1 MSPNLRCAAAAL
13 SAVLLLSACR
23 GQAPADESATGAGNT
38 TPSDTTGA
46 PDAAAREGRDELM
59 AMHAPEQPVRDTTP
73 VDARIENATFS
84 NQGDTET
91 NVIGPPTSVFDPHD
105 TVYVEIHTKGSA
117 PEYNLYAKWISP
129 NGEVLSDYGL
139 RVNQGVDSR
148 TLISLSKP
156 DGLMSGENRVEVA
169 INGQPP
175 RVLTYR
181 VR

>member
-1 MSPNLRCAAAAL
+1 MSPNLRCAATAL
-13 SAVLLLSACR
+13 SALLLLSACR
-23 GQAPADESATGAGNT
+23 DQPTADASGPDTGIAATPEAPE
-38 TPSDTTGA
+38 A
-46 PDAAAREGRDELM
+46 PDTSVRERMDDPIG
-59 AMHAPEQPVRDTTP
+59 MHGSEQPARDTTP
-73 VDARIENATFS
+73 VDARIESVTFS

-91 NVIGPPTSVFDPHD
+91 NTIGPSTSVFDPLD
-105 TVYVEIHTKGSA
+105 TVYVEIHTRGSA
-117 PEYNLYAKWISP
+117 PEYNLYAKWISAD
-129 NGEVLSDYGL
+129 GEVLSDYGL

-148 TLISLSKP
+148 MLISLSKP